1 MIPTVVCWCICRM
14 TWRCVQDED
23 HAFRKM
29 RLRVEEVQGH
39 SCLTN
44 FWGMTFTTDKIRS
57 LVRKWQSL
65 IEAHVDVKTTDGY
78 VLRLF
83 CIGFTKKRQGQ
94 TSKACYAQVHRLHL
108 ITASTKRS
116 LVANI
121 IESCGTCS
129 VILDR
134 TYLVACISRSGVKS

>member
-1 MIPTVVCWCICRM
+1 MLIAIANRNCKNIGVAL
-14 TWRCVQDED
+14 QDED

-94 TSKACYAQVHRLHL
+94 TSKACYAQVRAPAAFVQAAQCLHVHNMKPAM
-108 ITASTKRS
+108 I
-116 LVANI
+116 
-121 IESCGTCS
+121 
-129 VILDR
+129 
-134 TYLVACISRSGVKS
+134 

>member
-1 MIPTVVCWCICRM
+1 MHPGPGLEQTPTELVPHTRTFGVAL
-14 TWRCVQDED
+14 QDED

-29 RLRVEEVQGH
+29 RLRVEAVQGH

-65 IEAHVDVKTTDGY
+65 IEAHVDFKTTDGY

-83 CIGFTKKRQGQ
+83 CIGVTKKR
-94 TSKACYAQVHRLHL
+94 
-108 ITASTKRS
+108 
-116 LVANI
+116 
-121 IESCGTCS
+121 
-129 VILDR
+129 
-134 TYLVACISRSGVKS
+134 

>member
-1 MIPTVVCWCICRM
+1 MKRLKFPHSAALHPRFQFLPYEIQTAWLA
-14 TWRCVQDED
+14 VQDED

-94 TSKACYAQVHRLHL
+94 TSKACYAQV
-108 ITASTKRS
+108 
-116 LVANI
+116 
-121 IESCGTCS
+121 CS
-129 VILDR
+129 VCLLL
-134 TYLVACISRSGVKS
+134 LVACLHCTVLAAMLHSVLQ